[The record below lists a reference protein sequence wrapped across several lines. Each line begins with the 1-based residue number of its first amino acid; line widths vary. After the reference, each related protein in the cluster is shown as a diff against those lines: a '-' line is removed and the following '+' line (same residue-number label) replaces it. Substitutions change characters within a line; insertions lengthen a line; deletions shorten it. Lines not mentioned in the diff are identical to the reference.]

1 MRTLGIATTI
11 VGALVV
17 LSFLLVLLTSLP
29 DLARYLR
36 LRRM

>member
-1 MRTLGIATTI
+1 MRSLGIATSI
-11 VGALVV
+11 VLALVV
-17 LSFLLVLLTSLP
+17 VGFLGMVLVNLP

>member
-1 MRTLGIATTI
+1 MRTLGIATT
-11 VGALVV
+11 VVVALGFLAFLVV
-17 LSFLLVLLTSLP
+17 LLVSLP

>member
-1 MRTLGIATTI
+1 MRTLGIATTVVI
-11 VGALVV
+11 ALA
-17 LSFLLVLLTSLP
+17 LLAFLLVIVASLP

>member
-1 MRTLGIATTI
+1 MRTLGIATSVI
-11 VGALVV
+11 IALAILGFV
-17 LSFLLVLLTSLP
+17 LVLIMSIP

>member
-1 MRTLGIATTI
+1 MRSVGIATTI
-11 VGALVV
+11 VLALVV
-17 LSFLLVLLTSLP
+17 LGFLGMVFVNLP

>member
-1 MRTLGIATTI
+1 VKAIGYVALGL
-11 VGALVV
+11 VGAAVAV
-17 LSFLLVLLTSLP
+17 AGGLLISSLP

>member
-1 MRTLGIATTI
+1 VRTLGIATS
-11 VGALVV
+11 VVLALAFLALLLVV
-17 LSFLLVLLTSLP
+17 LTSLP

>member
-1 MRTLGIATTI
+1 MRTVGIATTVVI
-11 VGALVV
+11 ALAI
-17 LSFLLVLLTSLP
+17 LTFLAVMVISLP

>member
-11 VGALVV
+11 VVALSV
-17 LSFLLVLLTSLP
+17 LAVLFIVIISIP

>member
-1 MRTLGIATTI
+1 MRTLGIATI
-11 VGALVV
+11 VVAALAFLAFLFVV
-17 LSFLLVLLTSLP
+17 VASIP

>member
-1 MRTLGIATTI
+1 VRTLGIATSVVVALGI
-11 VGALVV
+11 LAFLVV
-17 LSFLLVLLTSLP
+17 ILVSLP

>member
-1 MRTLGIATTI
+1 MRTVGIATT
-11 VGALVV
+11 VVVALAFLALLVV
-17 LSFLLVLLTSLP
+17 LIVSLP

>member
-1 MRTLGIATTI
+1 VRTLGIATTFVVGLAI
-11 VGALVV
+11 V
-17 LSFLLVLLTSLP
+17 SFLIVLLVSLP

>member
-1 MRTLGIATTI
+1 MRTIGIATTI
-11 VGALVV
+11 IVAIGILAALSLVV
-17 LSFLLVLLTSLP
+17 ISIP

>member
-1 MRTLGIATTI
+1 MRTVGLVTTI
-11 VGALVV
+11 LVALGVV
-17 LSFLLVLLTSLP
+17 AFLGLVLISLP

>member
-1 MRTLGIATTI
+1 LGIATTI
-11 VGALVV
+11 VLALVIIGFLGMV
-17 LSFLLVLLTSLP
+17 LANLP

>member
-11 VGALVV
+11 IVALGVV
-17 LSFLLVLLTSLP
+17 VFLFLIVVSLP

>member
-1 MRTLGIATTI
+1 MVGYAALG
-11 VGALVV
+11 VLALVV
-17 LSFLLVLLTSLP
+17 AAGVGLAVVALP

>member
-1 MRTLGIATTI
+1 MRSIGIATT
-11 VGALVV
+11 VV
-17 LSFLLVLLTSLP
+17 LALALLAFLAVVLVSLP

>member
-1 MRTLGIATTI
+1 MRTLGIATS
-11 VGALVV
+11 VVLALAFLALLLVV
-17 LSFLLVLLTSLP
+17 LTSLP